1 MKQLIPASFS
11 DFEFFYKIKKEDKN
25 MKWTGHTEKPV
36 KKKLQEWFVN
46 KLTDGSDRK
55 IYIYFINEVP
65 VGYSYAIYET
75 NYIETAVAI
84 SKEFEGFG
92 YGTEMVIETLNLL
105 KDEGKQIIAWIF
117 DENMASIKLHQNAG
131 YIATEKQKKFD
142 EVLKMT
148 MYSYPNL
155 NRK

>member
-1 MKQLIPASFS
+1 LKQLIPASFS
-11 DFEFFYKIKKEDKN
+11 DFEFFYKIKTEDKN

-36 KKKLQEWFVN
+36 KKSLQEWFDE
-46 KLTDGSDRK
+46 KLSDDSDRD

-92 YGTEMVIETLNLL
+92 YGREMVIETLNVL
-105 KDEGKQIIAWIF
+105 KDEEKQIVAWIL
-117 DENMASIKLHQNAG
+117 DENKPSIKIHQNAG
-131 YIATEKQKKFD
+131 YIATEKQKND
-142 EVLKMT
+142 EASQMT
-148 MYSYPNL
+148 MYSYPNP